1 MSWLG
6 KGGERVS
13 FLSGKCVYLQHH
25 CDAWFIPAYQARKG
39 KRNNNEKETSNK
51 RHPYHIVLRRRV
63 NRCAGAEIQAYDAPH
78 ATKWTVRGRF
88 NIFGAGVEI
97 EGKELGKSFK
107 SKMDADHKKTISIGV
122 NYLGVSVSLSLN
134 PAKMMG
140 KYDDY
145 ELNLS
150 LYNNRWGVDVSY
162 QDAHNFK
169 GWHEA
174 EGSPRIDLPPE
185 MLKMKSL
192 NVSAY
197 YAFNRRRFSYPAA
210 FTQSY
215 IQRRSAGSFFLALS
229 GQGQHTETKGDYES
243 VLKVTNIG
251 IGGGYGYNWVP
262 GKNWLLH
269 ISALPTFTVFS
280 NTSLK
285 VNGERTPLDY
295 HFPEYIITARGAVI
309 RNFKKM
315 FVGGSMVFHFT
326 NIGDKDKLAVYN
338 NKWLAR
344 LFIGI
349 RL

>member
-1 MSWLG
+1 MRGSYPHTKQE
-6 KGGERVS
+6 KGSETIMRKRLQTSAILIILFFAGVS
-13 FLSGKCVYLQHH
+13 TDAQAQKFKRMMHRIDSMLSV
-25 CDAWFIPAYQARKG
+25 R
-39 KRNNNEKETSNK
+39 
-51 RHPYHIVLRRRV
+51 YHRSDIDTMYITR
-63 NRCAGAEIQAYDAPH
+63 P